1 MVLPTDTQSIQHLD
15 ELGELFVLV
24 MADDARSRI
33 KQRFEFRDDHVAIKV
48 LLVEEVKDVF
58 EFGLSPLLTNL
69 SDHVEDKVLEDVAAP
84 QAAFPRVVVARRL
97 SVILRLAGEY
107 EVKRELLIFSEAA
120 MLLQLKLVVHVVI

>member
-1 MVLPTDTQSIQHLD
+1 
-15 ELGELFVLV
+15 

-69 SDHVEDKVLEDVAAP
+69 SDHVEDKVLEDVTAP
-84 QAAFPRVVVARRL
+84 QAAFPRVVVAWRL